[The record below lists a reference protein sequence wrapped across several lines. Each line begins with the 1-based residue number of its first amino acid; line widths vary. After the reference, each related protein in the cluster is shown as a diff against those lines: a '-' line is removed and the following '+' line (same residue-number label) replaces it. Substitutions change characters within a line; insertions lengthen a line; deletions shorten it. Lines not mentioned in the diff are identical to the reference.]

1 MMSGDWMSGVYL
13 GAIVIFH
20 ERRKYSSRFYGE
32 GKNSH
37 FQKGSSS
44 IVSFLKAF
52 SPTSVNELTT
62 SRSTQLLEGLLEC
75 VSKAICDL
83 VSSDPSL

>member
-1 MMSGDWMSGVYL
+1 MNGDWMSGVYL

-20 ERRKYSSRFYGE
+20 GRRKYSSRFYGE
-32 GKNSH
+32 GKNFH

-52 SPTSVNELTT
+52 SPMSVNELTT
-62 SRSTQLLEGLLEC
+62 SQLTQLLEDLLEC

-83 VSSDPSL
+83 VSSDSS